1 MHWPRE
7 ALRNASVVCSLRAL
21 LMHTGKSTLAQ
32 QLASRLNLPNVLQT
46 DIVYEVCPV
55 ACSQHCMSL
64 SCIHALPQEQACCSC
79 MSTDESDV
87 LLMLHDWVHA
97 VAGQCTFVVL
107 MVLKRQRVRL
117 NAVSPGA

>member
-1 MHWPRE
+1 
-7 ALRNASVVCSLRAL
+7 
-21 LMHTGKSTLAQ
+21 MHTGKSTLAQ

-87 LLMLHDWVHA
+87 LLMLHDE
-97 VAGQCTFVVL
+97 C
-107 MVLKRQRVRL
+107 MRL
-117 NAVSPGA
+117 QVSAHLWSSWCSSASVSG